1 MTLSGR
7 DDLFI
12 SLYYLGEEG
21 DDEPKEVG
29 RSFLGKYANALGPVT
44 ITRGRYRLLV
54 HPDLESKSEKT
65 TE

>member
-21 DDEPKEVG
+21 DDEPK
-29 RSFLGKYANALGPVT
+29 
-44 ITRGRYRLLV
+44 
-54 HPDLESKSEKT
+54 
-65 TE
+65 